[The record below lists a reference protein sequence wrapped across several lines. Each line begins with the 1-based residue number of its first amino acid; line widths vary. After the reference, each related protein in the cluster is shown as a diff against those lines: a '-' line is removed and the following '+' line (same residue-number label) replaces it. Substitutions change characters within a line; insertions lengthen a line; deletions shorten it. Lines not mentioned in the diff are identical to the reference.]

1 MQTKLERDVR
11 FLKIYAVCLTILV
24 ACLAA
29 FGLCS
34 SRKRHFKEMDVERIN
49 VREKSGKLD
58 LVISNAERM
67 PPAIINGKEY
77 KNGMR
82 SPGMLFYNGKGDED
96 GGMGFSSET
105 TPDGKYHADGQ
116 LMFDQYNQDQA
127 VGIQYND
134 NNGKRSAGLRVWDR
148 PDVPIDKVMN
158 QLEGLHGA
166 ERQATIKKLAD
177 DGMLGTSRVF
187 VGKLPD
193 KSAQVVLAD
202 TKSRPRLV
210 MSVDASGAATINFL
224 DENGKVTYSLPSSS
238 PSQHR
243 P

>member
-1 MQTKLERDVR
+1 MHCSRLTLAKFSSTFLRTRQSFHKIKLNETTVARLILGDVYLQSVVYNGGLVQTKLERDVR

-177 DGMLGTSRVF
+177 DGMLGNQPGFRRQASR
-187 VGKLPD
+187 
-193 KSAQVVLAD
+193 
-202 TKSRPRLV
+202 
-210 MSVDASGAATINFL
+210 
-224 DENGKVTYSLPSSS
+224 
-238 PSQHR
+238 
-243 P
+243 